1 MHDEHT
7 EDHLGKAYDARLVR
21 RLLTYVMPQRRLLLL
36 ACLFLLVATGLE
48 LLMPFMFKTG
58 IDRFLTRPRA
68 TRTATAGAWTNT
80 GPVYV
85 FATNLYR
92 ADVGVL
98 VSNRWEVPQTELHR
112 LTPRVLLD
120 LRADD
125 VRGLGWL
132 ALGVLAIIVLR
143 VLAEYGHALALQIV
157 GQRAMHD
164 LRMVLFRHLQSLALR
179 FYDRNPV
186 GRLVTRVTNDIDAI
200 SEVFTSVLVNLVRDV
215 LYFFGAA
222 TILFVLNARLAALSL
237 ALLPVFVVV
246 SIVFRTQAR
255 NVYRH
260 IRRLLSQ
267 LNATLAEDI
276 SGVKIIQAFL
286 QERRRQREFAE
297 KNSAYFQA
305 NMRELVVF
313 GVFRPLVDTL
323 RSLGTALVLV
333 FGGLCV
339 IRGDFTLGALVA
351 FLQYLSEMYRPII
364 EISQQY
370 TVMQSAMAA
379 AERIFG
385 ILDEVPDVREQA
397 APTMPATPAGLV
409 EFDAVSFAYVDG
421 TPVLN
426 NVSFSVAPGR
436 SVAIV
441 GPTGAGK
448 TSVINLVCRFYD
460 PQQGQIRLDGVDVRA
475 WPLAA
480 LRRHIAIVLQDA
492 FIFSRAVCDNVQLGR
507 ADITRATIVAAAA
520 TVQARDFVEQLP
532 GGFDEQMMERGA
544 TLSAGQKQLLCFARA
559 LAHDPKVLILDEATS
574 NVDPATEALI
584 QAAIERLIHGRTS
597 IIVAH
602 RLSTIKK
609 ADEILVLDAGRIVER
624 GTHAALF
631 AQRGVYYNLCLLQF
645 GQNDTPGT
653 AS

>member
-1 MHDEHT
+1 
-7 EDHLGKAYDARLVR
+7 
-21 RLLTYVMPQRRLLLL
+21 
-36 ACLFLLVATGLE
+36 
-48 LLMPFMFKTG
+48 
-58 IDRFLTRPRA
+58 
-68 TRTATAGAWTNT
+68 
-80 GPVYV
+80 
-85 FATNLYR
+85 
-92 ADVGVL
+92 VL
-98 VSNRWEVPQTELHR
+98 VC
-112 LTPRVLLD
+112 
-120 LRADD
+120 
-125 VRGLGWL
+125 
-132 ALGVLAIIVLR
+132 
-143 VLAEYGHALALQIV
+143 
-157 GQRAMHD
+157 
-164 LRMVLFRHLQSLALR
+164 
-179 FYDRNPV
+179 
-186 GRLVTRVTNDIDAI
+186 
-200 SEVFTSVLVNLVRDV
+200 
-215 LYFFGAA
+215 
-222 TILFVLNARLAALSL
+222 
-237 ALLPVFVVV
+237 
-246 SIVFRTQAR
+246 
-255 NVYRH
+255 
-260 IRRLLSQ
+260 
-267 LNATLAEDI
+267 
-276 SGVKIIQAFL
+276 
-286 QERRRQREFAE
+286 
-297 KNSAYFQA
+297 
-305 NMRELVVF
+305 
-313 GVFRPLVDTL
+313 
-323 RSLGTALVLV
+323 
-333 FGGLCV
+333 GGLCV
-339 IRGDFTLGALVA
+339 MSGDFTLGALVA

-385 ILDEVPDVREQA
+385 ILDEKPDVCEQA
-397 APTMPATPAGLV
+397 APTMPAAPAGLV

-448 TSVINLVCRFYD
+448 TSIINLVCRFYD

-475 WPLAA
+475 WPLAD

-492 FIFSRAVCDNVQLGR
+492 FIFSRTVCDNVQLGR

-645 GQNDTPGT
+645 GQNDPPGT